1 MIIQRLVT
9 VITAL
14 LSLLQEASSQDIIK
28 KYVQEHAQPISCID
42 PDSVNY
48 TDLDVIGKAIG
59 DARVVML
66 GEQDHGDA
74 PAFLAKT
81 RIIKYLHEQ
90 KGFDVLAFESDFFGL
105 NYGWEQVKKEN
116 GNLDSFFRKN
126 IYPLWTYCDACAP
139 LLSKYIPAT
148 LKTAHPLEV
157 TGFDNQMGTAVLWPA
172 LDSKLKTLQA
182 PITTQQ
188 DYPAEIY
195 PLISKWNSYTTDS
208 VMTAKCLNYL
218 TEIKRQLINA
228 RESNDFW
235 PLLIDN
241 ALAHFKERRLY
252 KDHYWQ
258 SMNIRDSMMAVNL
271 KFLTEVKYAGK
282 KIIVWAHNYHV
293 SKYAGHYP
301 DTFIN
306 EGKTMGTWYTSDAA
320 IRNRTYIIGFT
331 SYAGTAG
338 RLNEKPYKISKPDP
352 NSVENWMNKNYRF
365 AFLDFSDYNRINNQ
379 KQESFYMSG
388 ATKGNRYHKSQQA
401 EWTQIYNGIFY
412 IRDMYPCKKIN

>member
-14 LSLLQEASSQDIIK
+14 LCLLQAASSQDIIK

-48 TDLDVIGKAIG
+48 ADLDVIGKAIG

-66 GEQDHGDA
+66 GEQEHGDA

-105 NYGWEQVKKEN
+105 NYGWEQVKKEH
-116 GNLDSFFRKN
+116 GNLDSFFKKN
-126 IYPLWTYCDACAP
+126 IIPLWARCDACTP
-139 LLSKYIPAT
+139 LLYQYLPAT

-157 TGFDNQMGTAVLWPA
+157 SGFDNQMEAAALFPA
-172 LDSKLKTLQA
+172 LDTKLKSLQA
-182 PITTQQ
+182 PITAQQ
-188 DYPAEIY
+188 DYATEIY
-195 PLISKWNSYTTDS
+195 PLISKWYNYLTDS
-208 VMTAKCLNYL
+208 VRIGKCMNYL
-218 TEIKRQLINA
+218 KEIKQQLINA
-228 RESNDFW
+228 RESNEFW
-235 PLLIDN
+235 PMLMDN
-241 ALAHFKERRLY
+241 VQAHILERRSY

-258 SMNIRDSMMAVNL
+258 YMNIRDSQMAVNL
-271 KFLTEVKYAGK
+271 KYLTEVKFAGK

-301 DTFIN
+301 DSFIN

-320 IRNRTYIIGFT
+320 IRDRTYIIGFT

-338 RLNEKPYKISKPDP
+338 RLNEKPYKISKPQK
-352 NSVENWMNKNYRF
+352 NSVESWMNKDYRF
-365 AFLDFSDYNRINNQ
+365 AFLDFSDYNRINSQ

-388 ATKGNRYHKSQQA
+388 AIIGGAYHRSQLA
-401 EWTQIYNGIFY
+401 EWTNVYDGVFY
-412 IRDMYPCKKIN
+412 IKDMYHCKLN